1 MELQPQ
7 WQRTRSLRNSIGIF
21 ALVLTVKTGFKEY
34 QVSETRGKFWSKA
47 LLLVENKVREHLNR
61 LNIHKAMGP
70 DGMHLQCAEGAGW
83 CHCKVTFNYLWKVM
97 GTERESQRL
106 EKSRHH
112 SYLQERGLGNYRLV
126 RFTSV
131 PGKVM
136 KQLIL
141 GITSEHTKD
150 KKIRTGQHGF
160 TKGKLCLTDLIAF
173 YNEVTSSEGQES
185 TEDVVYFDFSK
196 ASNTVSHNILR
207 QAAEVWVR

>member
-1 MELQPQ
+1 
-7 WQRTRSLRNSIGIF
+7 
-21 ALVLTVKTGFKEY
+21 
-34 QVSETRGKFWSKA
+34 
-47 LLLVENKVREHLNR
+47 
-61 LNIHKAMGP
+61 
-70 DGMHLQCAEGAGW
+70 
-83 CHCKVTFNYLWKVM
+83 
-97 GTERESQRL
+97 
-106 EKSRHH
+106 
-112 SYLQERGLGNYRLV
+112 
-126 RFTSV
+126 
-131 PGKVM
+131 M

-207 QAAEVWVR
+207 QAAEV